1 MELKIYRA
9 DQNDF
14 AFLKKLEKECFSTC
28 QQMAER
34 NLKQAL
40 HSKSRTVFI
49 AKVDDKKGE
58 LSIGAL
64 MLHRYKKSLRI
75 YSIAILPEYRKWKY
89 GKKLMEYC
97 MDLAKKDDFE
107 RISLEVMASNN
118 LLIDWYLQFGF
129 QKIKYLNNY
138 YDLGIDAWQ
147 MSLQVKN
154 TEARSKENLI
164 VVEGSK
170 HSLPNIDHVRVVS
183 AKEYISSGKFQKL
196 KNARVFNLCN
206 SYRYQGVGYYVSLL
220 AAARDHRVIPSV
232 TTISDYHNASV
243 IKTLS
248 YELDLLIQ
256 QSFKRVSDN
265 KMILTIYFGQS
276 EYKSYKHLAS
286 SLYLLF
292 ESPLLQIHFSKN
304 EKWQISKVNPICF
317 DKITDLEML
326 FLEKAM
332 SHFFSRKRFIIPR
345 LKSYR
350 YDLAILV
357 NPKEANPPSCSK
369 ALDRFVKV
377 ADKMGIYTEF
387 ISKKDSNRICEFD
400 ALFIRETTS
409 VTNHTF
415 QMARTAYAE
424 GLVVLDD
431 PWSIL
436 RCSNKIF
443 LYERMLLNGIKMPYS
458 KVLSKMEFKQG
469 KILGVGFPLVLKQP
483 DGSFS
488 LGVKKVKNEQELQE
502 ALSELFK
509 SSELIIAQEFM
520 PSEYDWRIG
529 ILDNQALYACKYYMA
544 KGHWQIYNWQ
554 EQSEGLDGD
563 SETLDV
569 AEVPSKV
576 IQVALKAA
584 SLMGDGLYGVDLKE
598 IDGEVFLI
606 EVNDNPNIDYGIE
619 DLVLK
624 DALYEKIVD
633 SFVRRIELSKDM
645 SKYVAADPI

>member
-1 MELKIYRA
+1 MELRIYRA

-14 AFLKKLEKECFSTC
+14 VFLKKLEKICFSSC

-34 NLKQAL
+34 NLRHSL
-40 HSKSRTVFI
+40 HSKTRTVFV
-49 AKVDDKKGE
+49 AKIDDKKGD
-58 LSIGAL
+58 LQVGAL
-64 MLHRYKKSLRI
+64 IIHRYKKSVRI
-75 YSIAILPEYRKWKY
+75 YSIAILPEYRKWKF
-89 GKKLMEYC
+89 GKKLMEYS
-97 MDLAKKDDFE
+97 MDLAKKEGFE
-107 RISLEVMASNN
+107 RITLEVMASNN
-118 LLIDWYLQFGF
+118 SLIDWYLQFGF
-129 QKIKYLNNY
+129 QKAKYLKDY
-138 YDLGIDAWQ
+138 YGSDADAWQ
-147 MSLQVKN
+147 MSLTLKTN
-154 TEARSKENLI
+154 EDRRKENLI
-164 VVEGSK
+164 VLEGSK
-170 HSLPNIDHVRVVS
+170 HSLVNIDNVRIVS
-183 AKEYISSGKFQKL
+183 AKEYISSGKYQKL

-206 SYRYQGVGYYVSLL
+206 SYKYQGVGYYVSLL

-232 TTISDYHNASV
+232 TTISDYQNTSV

-256 QSFKRVSDN
+256 QSFNDVKDN
-265 KMILTIYFGQS
+265 KVLLTIYFGQT
-276 EYKSYKHLAS
+276 ENYSYKQLAS
-286 SLYLLF
+286 SLYMLF
-292 ESPLLQIHFSKN
+292 ESPLLQINFTKN
-304 EKWQISKVNPICF
+304 GKWQIAKVYPLSLDKVN
-317 DKITDLEML
+317 DEDMA

-332 SHFFSRKRFIIPR
+332 SHFFSRKRFVIPR

-357 NPKEANPPSCSK
+357 DPKEVNPPSCTK

-377 ADKMGIYTEF
+377 ADKMGIYCEF

-409 VTNHTF
+409 VNNHTF

-443 LYERMLLNGIKMPYS
+443 LYERMLLNKIKMPYS
-458 KVLSKMEFKQG
+458 KVLSKKEFKQG
-469 KILGVGFPLVLKQP
+469 KISDVGFPLVLKQP

-488 LGVKKVKNEQELQE
+488 LGVKKVNDEKELQN

-509 SSELIIAQEFM
+509 TSELVIAQEYM
-520 PSEYDWRIG
+520 PSQYDWRIG
-529 ILDNQALYACKYYMA
+529 ILDNKPLFACKYYMA
-544 KGHWQIYNWQ
+544 KGHWQIYNWA
-554 EQSEGLDGD
+554 EQNKGVDGD

-569 AEVPSKV
+569 TNVPSKV
-576 IQVALKAA
+576 IQVATKAA

-598 IDGEVFLI
+598 INGEVFLI

-619 DLVLK
+619 DLILK
-624 DALYEKIVD
+624 DALYEKVID

-645 SKYVAADPI
+645 SKYVSADPI